1 MRVTTI
7 LTAGAGFF
15 MPTRG
20 QFLEAYQHAGIK
32 ETTRGSKSRDPP
44 GPALPHPRRVVW
56 EILVTPLY
64 LSFLVS

>member
-1 MRVTTI
+1 
-7 LTAGAGFF
+7 

-32 ETTRGSKSRDPP
+32 ETTRVSKSGDPT